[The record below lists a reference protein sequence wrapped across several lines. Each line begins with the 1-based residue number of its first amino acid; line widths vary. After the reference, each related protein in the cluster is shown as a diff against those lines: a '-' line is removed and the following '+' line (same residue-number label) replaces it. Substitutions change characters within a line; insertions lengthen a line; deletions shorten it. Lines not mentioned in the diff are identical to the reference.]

1 MLLRK
6 SDRYILIGIILLH
19 VLWFTGGMCWRH
31 FYNGDSWEYIYLA
44 ENIKHGWFYSA
55 NPALP
60 VIDFQL
66 TNRTPLY
73 SILLSVS
80 YAIFGLHN
88 LPGFIL
94 QNILSIVS
102 CWLIFDLFRKLF
114 PGTKYKWL
122 YLVFIFFYPAQLY
135 FATTLT
141 PDHLLQ
147 CFLMLYFR
155 QLVLSIN
162 GPGAKRVLWMA
173 LWLTLATLTKPI
185 MYPFLLLHLIYAVW
199 YSYRI
204 RKALVVLI
212 GVIPFAIMIFYGFW
226 NKSRTGLY
234 HISSVQT
241 HNLLDFNVH
250 AFLNRKYGPDYGD
263 SVTKAINAQIQLQKG
278 LKAQYEYADSAAK
291 AIIKENILGYSLYH
305 LKESIRFFIEPGKAD
320 MDLFTGHIGY
330 YFHPEAPNFYKEY
343 ARAGIK
349 GAWNYMKGYPYLP
362 FILLAVLFNVL
373 RVVGWILFIF
383 NRKYSLQLKI
393 LTGVYIL
400 YFAVITGPVA
410 NTRYFLPVLL
420 VMSSLSIL
428 GFSGFIENRKRRKQR
443 NNYA

>member
-1 MLLRK
+1 MFQKKNFTFLF
-6 SDRYILIGIILLH
+6 ILILLH
-19 VLWFTGGMCWRH
+19 ALWFTGGMCWRH

-44 ENIKHGWFYSA
+44 QNLQHGWFYSA

-60 VIDFQL
+60 VVDFQL

-73 SILLSVS
+73 SILLYVS
-80 YAIFGLHN
+80 YAIFGLQN
-88 LPGFIL
+88 LPVFIL
-94 QNILSIVS
+94 QNILSIAC
-102 CWLIFDLFRKLF
+102 CWMIFDLFRKLF
-114 PGTKYKWL
+114 PETRYKWL
-122 YLVFIFFYPAQLY
+122 YLLFIFFYPAQLY

-147 CFLMLYFR
+147 FFLMLYFR

-162 GPGAKRVLWMA
+162 NPNAKRIAWMS
-173 LWLTLATLTKPI
+173 LWLILATLTKPI
-185 MYPFLLLHLIYAVW
+185 MYPYLLLHVIFAVW
-199 YSYRI
+199 YSYKI
-204 RKALVVLI
+204 RKVLVLFVGI
-212 GVIPFAIMIFYGFW
+212 IPFVIMISYGFW

-263 SVTKAINAQIQLQKG
+263 SVVHAINAQLQLKQG
-278 LKAQYEYADSAAK
+278 LKAQYEFADQQAK
-291 AIIKENILGYSLYH
+291 AIIKENFAGYSLYH

-320 MDLFTGHIGY
+320 MDLFTGYIGY
-330 YFHPEAPNFYKEY
+330 YFHAEAPNFYKEY
-343 ARAGIK
+343 ARDGIK

-362 FILLAVLFNVL
+362 FLLLTVLFNVL
-373 RVVGWILFIF
+373 RVIGWMLFLF
-383 NRKYSLQLKI
+383 NHKYSLQLKV
-393 LTGVYIL
+393 LTGIYIL

-428 GFSGFIENRKRRKQR
+428 GFSGFIEKWKGRKIKS
-443 NNYA
+443 NYAR

>member
-1 MLLRK
+1 MLQK
-6 SDRYILIGIILLH
+6 KNFTILFILILLH
-19 VLWFTGGMCWRH
+19 ALWFTGGMRWRH

-60 VIDFQL
+60 VVDFQL

-88 LPGFIL
+88 LPVFII
-94 QNILSIVS
+94 QNILSIAC
-102 CWLIFDLFRKLF
+102 CWIIFDLFRKLF
-114 PGTKYKWL
+114 PDTRYKWL
-122 YLVFIFFYPAQLY
+122 YLAFIFFYPAQLF

-147 CFLMLYFR
+147 FFLMLYCR
-155 QLVLSIN
+155 QWMLSIN
-162 GPGAKRVLWMA
+162 NPDIKRITLMG
-173 LWLTLATLTKPI
+173 LWLILATLTKPI
-185 MYPFLLLHLIYAVW
+185 MYPFLLLHIVYAIW
-199 YSYRI
+199 YSYNI
-204 RKALVVLI
+204 RKAIVILI
-212 GVIPFAIMIFYGFW
+212 GFIPFAVMVAYGFW

-250 AFLNRKYGPDYGD
+250 AFLNHKYGSGYGD
-263 SVTKAINAQIQLQKG
+263 SVTKAINKKIQLQKG
-278 LKAQYEYADSAAK
+278 LKAQYEYADKEAK
-291 AIIKENILGYSLYH
+291 GIIKANITSYSLYH
-305 LKESIRFFIEPGKAD
+305 LKESMRFFIEPGKAD
-320 MDLFTGHIGY
+320 MDLFTGYIGY

-343 ARAGIK
+343 ARDGIR

-362 FILLAVLFNVL
+362 FILLTVLFNIL

-383 NRKYSLQLKI
+383 NRKYALQLKI
-393 LTGVYIL
+393 LTGIYIL

-420 VMSSLSIL
+420 IMSSLSIL
-428 GFSGFIENRKRRKQR
+428 GFSGFIKSRKQSKQV